1 MRISRRNL
9 AQVENRKL
17 EKSGSSR
24 REQQKWKRKLRNL
37 IRWKREVRHS
47 GATTEIHAAKK
58 NVLPNSIAR
67 AMFFSH
73 RDAPL
78 ILMCRRPVEERKVE
92 RRDNTRQGTR
102 MNGRRR
108 DEIKWEQKFWKRQST
123 RNRCNES
130 GNRLDQLHIL
140 ICFGFFKSIST
151 QVITNLCFF

>member
-1 MRISRRNL
+1 MRISTSKSCSRGKPKI
-9 AQVENRKL
+9 RK
-17 EKSGSSR
+17 E
-24 REQQKWKRKLRNL
+24 REFETWTTNMERKLRNL

-102 MNGRRR
+102 INGRRR
-108 DEIKWEQKFWKRQST
+108 DEIKWEQKFRKRQST

-130 GNRLDQLHIL
+130 GNRLDQFHIL
-140 ICFGFFKSIST
+140 ICFGFFKNNST